1 MILVQKAGAQKV
13 GKTLL
18 AKEVLWSVR
27 AFQDFS
33 WQRSILERRLVSEL
47 AWHRIVL
54 AKQRQKSHRMVVC
67 SSVGYLVGMTRKDGI
82 ITR

>member
-1 MILVQKAGAQKV
+1 M
-13 GKTLL
+13 
-18 AKEVLWSVR
+18 LWSVR

-33 WQRSILERRLVSEL
+33 WQRRRLVSEL

-54 AKQRQKSHRMVVC
+54 AKQRHKFHRMVVC
-67 SSVGYLVGMTRKDGI
+67 SSVGYLVGMIRRGSV

>member
-1 MILVQKAGAQKV
+1 M
-13 GKTLL
+13 
-18 AKEVLWSVR
+18 R

-33 WQRSILERRLVSEL
+33 WQRRRLVSEL

-54 AKQRQKSHRMVVC
+54 AKQRHKFHRMVVC
-67 SSVGYLVGMTRKDGI
+67 SSVGYLVGMIRRGSV